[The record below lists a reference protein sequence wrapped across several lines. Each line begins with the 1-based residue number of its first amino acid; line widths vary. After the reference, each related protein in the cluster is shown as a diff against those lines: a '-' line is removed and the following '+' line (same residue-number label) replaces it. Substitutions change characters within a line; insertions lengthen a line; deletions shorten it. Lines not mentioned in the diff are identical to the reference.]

1 MLISCYSM
9 KGWDPEGNTGP
20 KKPLPDVVTIAEP
33 PIDKVFAEPT
43 SEQRGPVEA
52 PVPVATATEDAGA
65 YGAPAEG
72 GYGGD
77 AYQDAQE
84 TAGF

>member
-1 MLISCYSM
+1 M
-9 KGWDPEGNTGP
+9 KGWDPEGQTGP

-33 PIDKVFAEPT
+33 PVDKVFAEPT

-52 PVPVATATEDAGA
+52 PVPVATEDTGA

-72 GYGGD
+72 AYGD
-77 AYQDAQE
+77 TYQDAPE
-84 TAGF
+84 AAAPF

>member
-1 MLISCYSM
+1 M
-9 KGWDPEGNTGP
+9 KGWDPEGQTGP

-33 PIDKVFAEPT
+33 PVDKVFAEPT
-43 SEQRGPVEA
+43 SEQRGPVDA
-52 PVPVATATEDAGA
+52 PPPVVPEDAGA

-72 GYGGD
+72 GYGGGGGGGD

-84 TAGF
+84 TTGF

>member
-1 MLISCYSM
+1 MLILYHSM
-9 KGWDPEGNTGP
+9 KGWDPEGHTGP

-33 PIDKVFAEPT
+33 PVDKVFAEPT

-52 PVPVATATEDAGA
+52 SAPAATEDTGA

-72 GYGGD
+72 GYGD
-77 AYQDAQE
+77 TYQDAQE
-84 TAGF
+84 TTAY

>member
-1 MLISCYSM
+1 M
-9 KGWDPEGNTGP
+9 KGWDPEGHTGP

-33 PIDKVFAEPT
+33 PVDKVFAEPT

-52 PVPVATATEDAGA
+52 SVPVATEDAGA

-72 GYGGD
+72 VSYSD
-77 AYQDAQE
+77 AFQDPPE
-84 TAGF
+84 TTAY